1 MTEKTHAESVW
12 REIEKLKEQAKK
24 SITRRV
30 MRGERLTC
38 EQTYP
43 ELPVHLGGQCLDS
56 ILGAG
61 QLPWQV
67 QQEAYNLLKV
77 IQERGELVPL
87 SPALTAGLDLRAHL
101 QQENRGEKF
110 DSGLDL
116 RAHLQQ
122 ENRGDKF
129 DSGPRPAFTPT
140 TRKQGRKFWKR
151 ASTCV
156 QTYNK
161 KTGEKFDSG
170 AGLDLRAHLQEN
182 RGDKFKVFIVF
193 SSGRLLTPITRVI
206 VWWSGKVRHKTQAGH
221 LVHGKIQIQV
231 PSQRCLREPSPNSR
245 IDLVAHQF

>member
-1 MTEKTHAESVW
+1 
-12 REIEKLKEQAKK
+12 
-24 SITRRV
+24 

-43 ELPVHLGGQCLDS
+43 ELPIHLGGQCLDS

-110 DSGLDL
+110 DSGPRPAFTPTRKQGSKIWQ
-116 RAHLQQ
+116 RASTCVNTYDKKTG
-122 ENRGDKF
+122 EKF

-140 TRKQGRKFWKR
+140 TRKQGSKIWKR

-206 VWWSGKVRHKTQAGH
+206 VWWSGKVRHKTQAGY